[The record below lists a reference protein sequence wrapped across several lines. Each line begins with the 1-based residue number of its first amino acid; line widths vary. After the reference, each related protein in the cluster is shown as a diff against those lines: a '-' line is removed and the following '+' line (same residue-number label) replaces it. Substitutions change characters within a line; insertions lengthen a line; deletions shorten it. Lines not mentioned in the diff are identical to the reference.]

1 MMHHHSRPL
10 YEPRMMSTRSAP
22 TPRSHCPIIVADH
35 PSVLRNI
42 NAKSLGRICRRSPTQ
57 NHHSSFATSTEFSVP
72 TPATIRSAATS
83 LSPHQWTNVA
93 RYLTAEEIAS
103 FRLGNKEIT
112 SDLSLTS
119 HLQLR
124 IDRAPFFSADNALN
138 ISQARQ
144 WLTNRS
150 RLLIDDANAK
160 ICPHRVAYLVE
171 NKFLDAVTSLDIFDC
186 HIHRKIFTLLS
197 HLPNLQSLRLA
208 SHASDQED
216 GVLDKLENIVASI
229 GGIPNLKQLDIEFD
243 CLVQGSRLSF
253 LRRIKSITH
262 LRLRGFDLSEGISS
276 IGELQDLTSLHLCHG
291 NFFSSPSNDVNEK
304 DLINLMGLQTKLKQV
319 HLEGFDQLSAN
330 IGIKPFST
338 RFSSVKRLV
347 LKHCQD
353 MDEECIPS
361 ICQMQHLTSL
371 HFINSAYEDVRTFDA
386 EDLELFNSLSTL
398 KSLSLFYVLEDPS
411 TLKDLCNLSQLEVLN
426 IAFHEDIKKEGV
438 DELCENIL
446 HMFGSLRKLRIFS
459 ENEDS
464 MIYSYQHEDLTI
476 EFSPFAF
483 GDLVHGLE
491 S

>member
-1 MMHHHSRPL
+1 M
-10 YEPRMMSTRSAP
+10 
-22 TPRSHCPIIVADH
+22 C
-35 PSVLRNI
+35 
-42 NAKSLGRICRRSPTQ
+42 Q
-57 NHHSSFATSTEFSVP
+57 NHHFFSTSADPFSVQPP
-72 TPATIRSAATS
+72 TTKRSAATS

-124 IDRAPFFSADNALN
+124 IDTAPFFSADNTFD

-150 RLLIDDANAK
+150 RLLIDDPNAK
-160 ICPHRVAYLVE
+160 ICPHRVAYLVD
-171 NKFLDAVTSLDIFDC
+171 NGFLDTVISIQIFDC
-186 HIHRKIFTLLS
+186 HIHHKIFAILS

-208 SHASDQED
+208 SHASDQEE
-216 GVLDKLENIVASI
+216 GVLEKLENIVASI
-229 GGIPNLKQLDIEFD
+229 GGITTLKQLDIEFD
-243 CLVQGSRLSF
+243 CLVHGSRLSF
-253 LRRIKSITH
+253 LRHVKGITH

-304 DLINLMGLQTKLKQV
+304 DLINLMGLTKLQQV
-319 HLEGFDQLSAN
+319 HLEGFDKLLD

-338 RFSSVKRLV
+338 AFSSVKRLV

-353 MDEECIPS
+353 MDKECLPCIG
-361 ICQMQHLTSL
+361 QMQHLASL
-371 HFINSAYEDVRTFDA
+371 HFVNSAYEDVRIFDA
-386 EDLELFNSLSTL
+386 EDLEQINSLSTL

-411 TLKDLCNLSQLEVLN
+411 DLKALCDLSHLEVLS
-426 IAFHEDIKKEGV
+426 IAFHDDISEDGK
-438 DELCENIL
+438 DELCQNIL

-459 ENEDS
+459 ENEES
-464 MIYSYQHEDLTI
+464 MICSYQRGGLTV